1 MKPRISSKAIKF
13 KRSISPVRQIMSY
26 ADSNYVK
33 SIGIQPEN
41 LISFAGG
48 WVNHKAPKELQKAY
62 EEIAIDDD
70 LFHRS
75 GGYPPTLGNPEFK
88 KTVIDFEKYIYGM
101 DNLEE
106 NQIAV
111 GLGSTQLAMDLL
123 EVILDPGDKILLLDP
138 SYCNYPT
145 QVITGILDASIL
157 RFPVLDNSTWEYL
170 PDTKI
175 NEFHDFILENRPKM
189 ILLISPD
196 NPTSKVLSD
205 KFVTVA
211 LEAAIEIGSF
221 LVIDYAYKEIVFE
234 KAYPKYYSWGPNDNF
249 ISLRSNS
256 KWCRGLGRRLG
267 WVEAPDYVVES
278 MESIQNSTILCPDM
292 LHQMAMTSY
301 VKTAINNNTL
311 LTYIQDVNNQYQTAA
326 RQTVASINNNLGL
339 PVLEPEGGLYT
350 CMKVS
355 IDGGKF
361 VDDVLKNT
369 GVLFVPGWG
378 FGRSV
383 KNAVR
388 ISYGPLVNDIEK
400 INVGFEK
407 VASYLNK

>member
-1 MKPRISSKAIKF
+1 
-13 KRSISPVRQIMSY
+13 MSF
-26 ADSNYVK
+26 ADPGYIK
-33 SIGIQPEN
+33 SIGIEPKD

-48 WVNHKAPKELQKAY
+48 WVNHKAPQELQKAY
-62 EEIAIDDD
+62 EVMAVNDD
-70 LFHRS
+70 LFHKS
-75 GGYPPTLGNPEFK
+75 GGYPPTLGNLEFK
-88 KTVIDFEKYIYGM
+88 KAVIEFEKHIYGM
-101 DNLEE
+101 DNLDA

-157 RFPVLDNSTWEYL
+157 RFPVLDDSTWEYL
-170 PDTKI
+170 PDSKI
-175 NEFHDFILENRPKM
+175 NGFHEFILENRPKM

-205 KFVTVA
+205 KFINSA
-211 LEAAIEIGSF
+211 LEAAIQIGSF
-221 LVIDYAYKEIVFE
+221 LVIDYAYKEIVFDE
-234 KAYPKYYSWGPNDNF
+234 VCPRYYSWGPNDNF

-267 WVEAPDYVVES
+267 WVEAPQFVIES

-292 LHQMAMTSY
+292 LHQMAMSSY
-301 VKTAINNNTL
+301 INTAINNNTL
-311 LTYIQDVNNQYQTAA
+311 LPYIKDVSKQYQTAA
-326 RQTVASINNNLGL
+326 RQTVASINKNLGL

-350 CMKVS
+350 CIKVGS
-355 IDGGKF
+355 DGGKF
-361 VDDVLKNT
+361 VEDVLKET

-383 KNAVR
+383 KNAIR

-400 INVGFEK
+400 INIGFER
-407 VASYLNK
+407 VADYLNK